1 MLDLRD
7 VVAPAAL
14 GTATVSDRSPHRVAV
29 DVPVMGTI
37 ARVVLIGA
45 AAPPL
50 EDVVAELG
58 RLERMWS
65 RFRDDSELGRLNAG
79 DGHPTLVSHPTAML
93 LERAVW
99 AWRRS
104 GGRFDPTV
112 LDAVRAAGY
121 DRTFDELTT
130 EQADVGR
137 SVDVVVVP
145 STPPGADTAPVGIP
159 SPGCA
164 DVEVDTRLDLARLP
178 SGVRIDPGA
187 IGKGLAADLVA
198 TAAVEQGADA
208 ALVSLGGDLRVA
220 GEPPAEG
227 WEIELDH
234 HLTAA
239 ARVNLLDGAIATSSS
254 LRRRWRTADGP
265 AHHVIDPRTG
275 RPSTGP
281 VVACS
286 VLAAEAWWAEALAT
300 SLLVG
305 WGEAAHHE
313 ELVGLLDDA
322 GALLTFADGHQRLV
336 GPLADSIS
344 AGKAR

>member
-1 MLDLRD
+1 M
-7 VVAPAAL
+7 VAPASLDAAKV
-14 GTATVSDRSPHRVAV
+14 TDRSPCRAAV
-29 DVPVMGTI
+29 DVSVMGTV
-37 ARVVLIGA
+37 ARVVLVGA
-45 AAPPL
+45 GAPPV
-50 EDVVAELG
+50 DGVVAELE

-65 RFRDDSELGRLNAG
+65 RFRADSELGRLNAG

-112 LDAVRAAGY
+112 HDAIRAAGY
-121 DRTFDELTT
+121 DRTFDEL
-130 EQADVGR
+130 DHLDDP
-137 SVDVVVVP
+137 SPVVP
-145 STPPGADTAPVGIP
+145 ARST
-159 SPGCA
+159 SPAAGTPAIGCD
-164 DVEVDTRLDLARLP
+164 DVEVDTRLDLVRLP
-178 SGVRIDPGA
+178 TGVHIDPGA

-220 GEPPAEG
+220 GEPPPEG
-227 WEIELDH
+227 WEVELDH
-234 HLTAA
+234 HLTEP
-239 ARVNLLDGAIATSSS
+239 ARVNLLDGAVATSST
-254 LRRRWRTADGP
+254 LRRRWRTAGGP

-286 VLAAEAWWAEALAT
+286 VLAAEAWWAEAVAT
-300 SLLVG
+300 TLLVG
-305 WGEAAHHE
+305 WGEPAVEE

-322 GALLTFADGHQRLV
+322 GALLTFADGDQQVV
-336 GPLADSIS
+336 GPLADSFS
-344 AGKAR
+344 PGKAL

>member
-1 MLDLRD
+1 MLELADTAVPAPLD
-7 VVAPAAL
+7 AAEVV
-14 GTATVSDRSPHRVAV
+14 DRFPHQVTV
-29 DVPVMGTI
+29 DVSVMGTV
-37 ARVVLIGA
+37 ARVVLVGA
-45 AAPPL
+45 DAPPL
-50 EDVVAELG
+50 EDVVAELE

-79 DGHPTLVSHPTAML
+79 DGHPTLVSHPTTML

-121 DRTFDELTT
+121 DRTFREL
-130 EQADVGR
+130 ADR
-137 SVDVVVVP
+137 SIDVVAPP
-145 STPPGADTAPVGIP
+145 SAVSPPVGTP
-159 SPGCA
+159 APGCG
-164 DVEVDTRLDLARLP
+164 DIEVDTRLDLVRLP
-178 SGVRIDPGA
+178 IGVRIDPGA

-220 GEPPAEG
+220 GEPPSEG

-234 HLTAA
+234 HLTEP
-239 ARVNLLDGAIATSSS
+239 ARVNLLDGAIATSST

-286 VLAAEAWWAEALAT
+286 VLAAEAWWAEAVAT

-305 WGEAAHHE
+305 WGEPDVEE

-322 GALLTFADGHQRLV
+322 GALLTFADGHQQVV
-336 GPLADSIS
+336 GPLADSFS
-344 AGKAR
+344 PGKAL

>member
-1 MLDLRD
+1 MRPLADME
-7 VVAPAAL
+7 APAPL
-14 GTATVSDRSPHRVAV
+14 GSATPSDGSPPRVGV
-29 DVPVMGTI
+29 DVAVMGTV
-37 ARVVLIGA
+37 ARVVLVGA

-50 EDVVAELG
+50 DDVVAELE

-65 RFRDDSELGRLNAG
+65 RFRDDSELARLSAG
-79 DGHPTLVSHPTAML
+79 DGHHSLVSHPTAML

-112 LDAVRAAGY
+112 LEAVRAAGY
-121 DRTFDELTT
+121 DRTFSEV
-130 EQADVGR
+130 ADP
-137 SVDVVVVP
+137 SPDAAAP
-145 STPPGADTAPVGIP
+145 STVAVAPRGSDRVSVGTP
-159 SPGCA
+159 APGCG
-164 DVEVDTRLDLARLP
+164 DIEVDTRLDLVRLP
-178 SGVRIDPGA
+178 VGVGIDPGA

-198 TAAVEQGADA
+198 TAAVERGADA
-208 ALVSLGGDLRVA
+208 AMVSIGGDLRVA
-220 GEPPAEG
+220 GEAPREG

-234 HLTAA
+234 HLADP
-239 ARVNLLDGAIATSSS
+239 ARVNVLDGAIATSST
-254 LRRRWRTADGP
+254 LRRRWRTAEGP

-305 WGEAAHHE
+305 WGDVDGRE
-313 ELVGLLDDA
+313 ELLALLDDA
-322 GALLTFADGHQRLV
+322 GALLTFADGQQRVV
-336 GPLADSIS
+336 GSLADSFS
-344 AGKAR
+344 PGKAL

>member
-1 MLDLRD
+1 MVDAASLD
-7 VVAPAAL
+7 A
-14 GTATVSDRSPHRVAV
+14 ATVTDRSPWRVTV
-29 DVPVMGTI
+29 DVPVMGTV
-37 ARVVLIGA
+37 ARVVLVGA
-45 AAPPL
+45 AAPPV
-50 EDVVAELG
+50 DGVVAELE

-65 RFRDDSELGRLNAG
+65 RFRADSELGRLNAG
-79 DGHPTLVSHPTAML
+79 DGHPTLVSRPTAML

-112 LDAVRAAGY
+112 HDAVRAAGY
-121 DRTFDELTT
+121 DRTFDEL
-130 EQADVGR
+130 ADR
-137 SVDVVVVP
+137 SIDAAP
-145 STPPGADTAPVGIP
+145 PRWTPPGSTPPRSTPPAAGTPV
-159 SPGCA
+159 PGCGG
-164 DVEVDTRLDLARLP
+164 VEVDTRLDLVRLP

-220 GEPPAEG
+220 GEPPPEG

-234 HLTAA
+234 HLAEP
-239 ARVNLLDGAIATSSS
+239 ARLNLLAGAVATSSTV
-254 LRRRWRTADGP
+254 RRRWRTADGP

-305 WGEAAHHE
+305 WGGADAEQ
-313 ELVGLLDDA
+313 ELLELLDEA
-322 GALLTFADGHQRLV
+322 GALLTFSDGHQQVV
-336 GPLADSIS
+336 GPLADSFS
-344 AGKAR
+344 LGKAL